1 MKTLRFFVLFEIF
14 HSALCDNATKTVS
27 LAPFQELVPYAINQ
41 ILKEHHSKDSR
52 SVDSIFYGQK
62 GGRGELLFEKILSI
76 QTCALEVSND
86 GIKNPWKLQLK
97 LRQICCSIQWTQN
110 TRRAE
115 HPKDPSSA
123 LGSHSSLNKTKIF
136 KNS

>member
-1 MKTLRFFVLFEIF
+1 MKTLRFLVLFEIF

-62 GGRGELLFEKILSI
+62 GGRGEWLFEKILNI

-86 GIKNPWKLQLK
+86 GIKNPWKLQL
-97 LRQICCSIQWTQN
+97 N
-110 TRRAE
+110 TSSVLLIDSVDPE
-115 HPKDPSSA
+115 HPKGRTPEGPVISTWFTFVSQ
-123 LGSHSSLNKTKIF
+123 
-136 KNS
+136 